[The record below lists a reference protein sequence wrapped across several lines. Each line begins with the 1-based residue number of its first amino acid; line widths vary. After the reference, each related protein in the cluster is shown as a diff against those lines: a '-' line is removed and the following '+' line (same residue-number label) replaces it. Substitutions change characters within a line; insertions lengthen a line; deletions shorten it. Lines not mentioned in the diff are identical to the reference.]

1 MKQKNKIRI
10 YVANK
15 LICGQEFTL
24 SEDKSHYL
32 CNVMRLPAGAFISC
46 FNSQDG
52 EFDSQIVNINK
63 KQTIVLPVAQIRQP
77 TQEPDVWLLFA
88 PLKKDRMDFLI
99 EKAVELGVSKLV
111 PVITEYSITDKIRLE
126 RLQAQVIEASEQCER
141 LSVPEVCP
149 AVGLNAVIKEWDD
162 SRCLF
167 FMDER
172 GAGASIKQ
180 AFAQNQSDSI
190 AIIIGPEGGF
200 ASAEADMLY
209 SKKYVIPVS
218 LGPRILRAETA
229 AVASVALW
237 QAICGDWNQIKG
249 DRK

>member
-1 MKQKNKIRI
+1 M
-10 YVANK
+10 
-15 LICGQEFTL
+15 
-24 SEDKSHYL
+24 
-32 CNVMRLPAGAFISC
+32 
-46 FNSQDG
+46 
-52 EFDSQIVNINK
+52 
-63 KQTIVLPVAQIRQP
+63 
-77 TQEPDVWLLFA
+77 
-88 PLKKDRMDFLI
+88 
-99 EKAVELGVSKLV
+99 
-111 PVITEYSITDKIRLE
+111 
-126 RLQAQVIEASEQCER
+126 
-141 LSVPEVCP
+141 PEVCP
-149 AVGLNAVIKEWDD
+149 AGGLNAVIKEWDD